1 MKDINDVFSEVIDKY
16 IDFNMTKEEFDI
28 AWEKV
33 TKEMSRRYKKRGKE
47 LCSSKKE
54 IDYCM
59 KWFDIGKTKR
69 EVELEKEVEKLKS
82 KLEEYEVE
90 TIRLNTKVS
99 NLEYKLLSKKNT
111 ESEKI
116 ELEKKV
122 NRIERKLKE
131 YENKEIEKEI
141 EACAKANRKFREYEA
156 YANSPKGIS
165 DWADHVREVVR
176 CEAEERREMEKVE
189 RLF

>member
-16 IDFNMTKEEFDI
+16 IDFNMTKEEFDV

-33 TKEMSRRYKKRGKE
+33 TKEMSRRYKKRGKK
-47 LCSSKKE
+47 LCFSKEE
-54 IDYCM
+54 IDDVIEWYN
-59 KWFDIGKTKR
+59 IGKTER
-69 EVELEKEVEKLKS
+69 EVELEKKVRELGEKIK
-82 KLEEYEVE
+82 EYEVE
-90 TIRLNTKVS
+90 TTRLNTKVS
-99 NLEYKLLSKKNT
+99 NLEYKLSSKKNT

-122 NRIERKLKE
+122 NRIERKLRK
-131 YENKEIEKEI
+131 YENKEIEE
-141 EACAKANRKFREYEA
+141 CAKANRRFREYEA

>member
-16 IDFNMTKEEFDI
+16 IDFNMTKEEFDV

-47 LCSSKKE
+47 LCSSKEE
-54 IDYCM
+54 IDDVIEWYN
-59 KWFDIGKTKR
+59 IGKTER
-69 EVELEKEVEKLKS
+69 EVELEKKVKELEEKIK
-82 KLEEYEVE
+82 EYEVE
-90 TIRLNTKVS
+90 ATRLNTKVS
-99 NLEYKLLSKKNT
+99 NLEYKLSSKKNT

-141 EACAKANRKFREYEA
+141 EACAKANRKFREYET

-176 CEAEERREMEKVE
+176 CEAEERREMEKLE